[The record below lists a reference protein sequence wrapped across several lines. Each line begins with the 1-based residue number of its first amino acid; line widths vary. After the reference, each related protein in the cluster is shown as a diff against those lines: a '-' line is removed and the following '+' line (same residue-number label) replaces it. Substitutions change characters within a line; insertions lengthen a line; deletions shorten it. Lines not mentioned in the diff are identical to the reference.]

1 MPFDID
7 PEDIALMYLT
17 KEVAGLLETRPNVTL
32 EKRIG
37 SMIADADMTADQ
49 IAEAIADEDQIAQA
63 EVAAEDGS
71 KSAAAFLRNLEK

>member
-17 KEVAGLLETRPNVTL
+17 KEVAGLLETRPTVTM

-37 SMIADADMTADQ
+37 AMDRDDMTASQ
-49 IAEAIADEDQIAQA
+49 IAETIESEDRISEA
-63 EVAAEDGS
+63 EVAAEAGS